1 MVVFL
6 PGFFPS
12 FLALEIEL
20 VARPMGGTAEF
31 LEFSGKP
38 TVDSKS
44 TTLSALLPN

>member
-20 VARPMGGTAEF
+20 ARPMGGTAEF
-31 LEFSGKP
+31 LEFSSKP